1 MQTELELPRQE
12 KPSRGG
18 FPTTPSGVRKWLD
31 QLGQVDVREATK
43 RFIQGVHALNR
54 LEMAPAKRLENMELL
69 RPMGREVL
77 DHLGGRIQA
86 NTLPLP
92 ERTRRVFELN
102 VRLLTEIALGYDIVL
117 TTLTHSR
124 WPGTGSRIALAAE
137 RALAARG
144 ELMLRSSQ
152 VYSPLP
158 SDYWQRTHTVFARAE
173 AAGAAERSV
182 RDPQVTNGRGS
193 VQKPMTMYKR
203 LLMFAV
209 AQTEGLRKSE
219 IERVY
224 KAVATWALDAQLRAP
239 DQRSEGVPGSADADS
254 RFAMDLA
261 ASGPPLA
268 WHLHPGGDPSTLR
281 VLDLRPLIP
290 KLEREYEAGLEA
302 ERSEEA
308 LDPGRISAT
317 ALRRLLENWQQRA
330 VRRAERASHGERV
343 PVEVTLARIQ
353 ERLVEENRPKRPQPS
368 EQTNSTDTT
377 GLSLQTIERND
388 EPPDEAFITHPGMG
402 GESPSDSVWDE
413 VGRGRA
419 RSKGFVEAK
428 REAERADEDDGPDA
442 VHWILEDSSQTGFRL
457 HWVGEGSSRATVGE
471 LIAARVATRG
481 GGEPRWR
488 MGVVRWIRFVG
499 EAEFMAGCAALSM
512 HMSPASV
519 RRDRAK
525 RKARAQKPSEP
536 SSSPALL
543 LPGHRAKGQAA
554 GIILPAHIF
563 HEGETVKLEVRDRTL
578 RVQLAHMREHSGAFM
593 QFDLAP
599 ARKSRPSTESSKRSV
614 WDAL

>member
-12 KPSRGG
+12 KPSRDG
-18 FPTTPSGVRKWLD
+18 FPTSPSGVRKWLD
-31 QLGQVDVREATK
+31 QLGHVDVREATK

-54 LEMAPAKRLENMELL
+54 LEVPAAKRLEIMELL
-69 RPMGREVL
+69 RPTGREVL

-92 ERTRRVFELN
+92 ERTRRVFDLN
-102 VRLLTEIALGYDIVL
+102 VHLLTEVSLGYEIVL
-117 TTLTHSR
+117 SALTHSR
-124 WPGTGSRIALAAE
+124 WPGTGSRIATAAE

-158 SDYWQRTHTVFARAE
+158 GDYWHRTHTVFARAE
-173 AAGAAERSV
+173 AAGAATRSV
-182 RDPQVTNGRGS
+182 RDPQVTSGHRN
-193 VQKPMTMYKR
+193 VQQPLTMYKR

-219 IERVY
+219 TERVY
-224 KAVATWALDAQLRAP
+224 KAVAGWAADAQLRAP

-254 RFAMDLA
+254 RFAVDLA

-268 WHLHPGGDPSTLR
+268 WRLHPGGDPSTLR
-281 VLDLRPLIP
+281 VLDLRSLIP
-290 KLEREYEAGLEA
+290 TLERQYEASLEA

-308 LDPGRISAT
+308 LDTERISST

-330 VRRAERASHGERV
+330 VRRAERAIHGESV
-343 PVEVTLARIQ
+343 PVEVTLPRIQ
-353 ERLVEENRPKRPQPS
+353 ERLVDENRPKRPQPS
-368 EQTNSTDTT
+368 EETNFTDTT
-377 GLSLQTIERND
+377 GLALQTIERDD
-388 EPPDEAFITHPGMG
+388 EPSEEGFITHPGMG
-402 GESPSDSVWDE
+402 GEAPSDSVWDE

-419 RSKGFVEAK
+419 RSKGFVESK
-428 REAERADEDDGPDA
+428 REAEQSKQDEGPDA
-442 VHWILEDSSQTGFRL
+442 VHWVLEDSSQTGFRL

-471 LIAARVATRG
+471 LVAARVAAPG
-481 GGEPRWR
+481 NGEPRWR
-488 MGVVRWIRFVG
+488 VGVVRWIRFVG

-512 HMSPASV
+512 HVSPATV

-525 RKARAQKPSEP
+525 RKPRAQKRSEQ
-536 SSSPALL
+536 SSSPAVL
-543 LPGHRAKGQAA
+543 LPGHRAKGQPAA
-554 GIILPAHIF
+554 IILPAHMF
-563 HEGETVKLEVRDRTL
+563 HEGETVKLEVRDRKM

-599 ARKSRPSTESSKRSV
+599 ARKSRPSTESSQRSV